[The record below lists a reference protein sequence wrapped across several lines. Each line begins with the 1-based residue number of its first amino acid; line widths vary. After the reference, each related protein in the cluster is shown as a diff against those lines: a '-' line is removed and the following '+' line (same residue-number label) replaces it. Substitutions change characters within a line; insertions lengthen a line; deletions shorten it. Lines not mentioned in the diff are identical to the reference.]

1 MRSAY
6 RPSVI
11 RSSLQRL
18 KEVPMRGIVFLGN
31 RKLEIQE
38 FPDPTPGPGEVVLEM
53 RASGMCGSDLHPYRA
68 AGNAAAALGLG
79 AGGPVIAG
87 HEPCGVVA
95 AVGAGVDPA
104 LIGQRV
110 MNHHYR
116 GCGRCKHC
124 RVGWSQL
131 CREGFVV
138 YGMTGHGAHA
148 PFMRV
153 PARTLVPLPDVL
165 SFEEGAAI
173 SCGTGTAYGALKRL
187 DVSGRDTLAIFGQGP
202 VGLSATM
209 LGVAMGA
216 RVIAVDVV
224 PERLALAREHGAA
237 ETLDATAQDPVKA
250 ILDLTHGE
258 GADAALDATGN
269 PEARVNA
276 VRCARIFGRA
286 CFVGEGNTTTF
297 DVSPQIIHKQL
308 TIYGSWTFSTVG
320 MEECARFVIDRRVP
334 LGDLITHTF
343 DLDQADVAFRL
354 FDTGKTG
361 KCVFVFE

>member
-1 MRSAY
+1 
-6 RPSVI
+6 
-11 RSSLQRL
+11 L
-18 KEVPMRGIVFLGN
+18 LGE
-31 RKLEIQE
+31 RQVALRE
-38 FPDPTPGPGEVVLEM
+38 FPGPAPGPDDVVLAM
-53 RASGMCGSDLHPYRA
+53 KASGLCGSDLRPYR
-68 AGNAAAALGLG
+68 
-79 AGGPVIAG
+79 GPRREADRAFISG

-95 AVGAGVDPA
+95 EAGRNVADWRP
-104 LIGQRV
+104 GDRV
-110 MNHHYR
+110 IMHHYV
-116 GCGRCKHC
+116 GCGQCKYC
-124 RVGWSQL
+124 RVGYSQL
-131 CREGFVV
+131 CLVSHKT
-138 YGMTGHGAHA
+138 YGANAHGGNADYLLA
-148 PFMRV
+148 
-153 PARTLVPLPDVL
+153 PARTLVRLPDEL
-165 SFEEGAAI
+165 SYAEGAAVA
-173 SCGTGTAYGALKRL
+173 CGTGTAYMALKRL

-209 LGVAMGA
+209 LGAAMGA